1 MHGLETIIRRN
12 NDAADRM
19 LGRAQERFED
29 AQEVLPA
36 KPEPQPVLP
45 VDAGDSDE
53 S

>member
-19 LGRAQERFED
+19 LGKAQERFED
-29 AQEVLPA
+29 QQNVLPL
-36 KPEPQPVLP
+36 KPEPQPILP
-45 VDAGDSDE
+45 VDGGESDE

>member
-29 AQEVLPA
+29 DNDVLPY

-45 VDAGDSDE
+45 INEDGDE
-53 S
+53 Q